1 MKGRVKGRDQQMGR
15 GGREKRE
22 RRKGGW
28 REEWGR
34 KEREGG
40 RCLTKRK
47 MVWTLPQSFPLALA
61 FFEYMSRWDGI
72 RLTATRLFPD
82 NIQMITSG
90 TQFWGW
96 NVKGWITVLG
106 LECERMNTVL
116 GLE

>member
-1 MKGRVKGRDQQMGR
+1 MKGKVKGRDQQMGG
-15 GGREKRE
+15 GGRGKRE
-22 RRKGGW
+22 RRKG
-28 REEWGR
+28 EEWGR

-40 RCLTKRK
+40 RCLTMRK

-61 FFEYMSRWDGI
+61 FLEYISRWDGI

-96 NVKGWITVLG
+96 N
-106 LECERMNTVL
+106 EREMDHSI
-116 GLE
+116 GA